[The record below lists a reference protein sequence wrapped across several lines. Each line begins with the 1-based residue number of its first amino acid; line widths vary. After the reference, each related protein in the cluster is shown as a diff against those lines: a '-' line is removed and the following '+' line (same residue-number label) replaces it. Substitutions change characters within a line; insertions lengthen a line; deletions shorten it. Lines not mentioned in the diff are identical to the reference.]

1 MKIKDAA
8 QQSGLSVKTVRY
20 YEECR
25 LLQVSREANAYR
37 DYTEENVKELRR
49 IRLWRELGVSVKDIR
64 LWKDGVLSTQEMLG
78 KRKGELERE
87 NRLGE
92 RQKMLCDALL
102 SDVPVKE
109 AGLFSEEE
117 ATGADIRGPF
127 FLGLDI
133 GTTTV
138 SAKLVSLSAPQSPIS
153 YTVEHRA
160 AIAVPGFPDAYAE
173 DAEAL
178 LSRATALTAS
188 LCDTYKDIRA
198 IGLTGQ
204 MHGILCLDE
213 AGRVLSPLY
222 TWQNGFGARKTGAE
236 TIGEK
241 AGRLSGRSVPT
252 GYGLL
257 TLFALRE
264 LGLFPAQTAK
274 IATVADALAARLCGL
289 PFVPLHPSNAASLGF
304 FDTEKNTF
312 AEKELSSLGIPLSLL
327 PPVADGFLP
336 AGEYRGIPVS
346 LAIGDN
352 QASILASLRKEE
364 EQVLLNVGTGSQVSV
379 VTKQVPAIGSGV
391 EVRPYFDG
399 KFVCSGAALCGGRAY
414 AILADFVSGVL
425 SAFGHTDGKKE
436 IYDALSALASQKE
449 EHPLAVDTRFSGTRQ
464 SPGICGAIGGMRPDN
479 FDLAHLSRGVLR
491 GIISELYDFY
501 RAMGIQKATAVL
513 SGNAM
518 RKTPALRALAGELF
532 GLPCLTLAHSEE
544 AALGAA
550 LYGAVAAGLLRR
562 EEIAGFIVYR
572 EED

>member
-25 LLQVSREANAYR
+25 LLQVSREANTYR

-78 KRKGELERE
+78 KRKEELEKE

-92 RQKMLCDALL
+92 RQKMLCDAIL
-102 SDVPVKE
+102 SDVPAKE
-109 AGLFSEEE
+109 AGFFSEKE
-117 ATGADIRGPF
+117 ASGADIREPF

-138 SAKLVSLSAPQSPIS
+138 SVKLVSLSAPQSPIS

-160 AIAVPGFPDAYAE
+160 VLALPGYPDAYAE
-173 DAEAL
+173 DGEAL
-178 LSRATALTAS
+178 LSRATALLTS
-188 LCDTYKDIRA
+188 LCGTYKDIRA

-213 AGRVLSPLY
+213 TGRVISPLY

-241 AGRLSGRSVPT
+241 ATRLSGQSVPT

-264 LGLFPAQTAK
+264 LGLFPAKTAK

-289 PFVPLHPSNAASLGF
+289 PFAPMHPSNAASLGF
-304 FDTEKNTF
+304 FNTEKNAF
-312 AEKELSSLGIPLSLL
+312 AEKEISLLGIPLSLL
-327 PPVADGFLP
+327 PPVADGFLTV
-336 AGEYRGIPVS
+336 GEYRGIPVS

-352 QASILASLRKEE
+352 QASILASLRAEE
-364 EQVLLNVGTGSQVSV
+364 DQVLLNVGTGSQVSIV
-379 VTKQVPAIGSGV
+379 AKQVLPADGGV

-436 IYDALSALASQKE
+436 IYDTLSTLASE
-449 EHPLAVDTRFSGTRQ
+449 EEKHPLAVDTRFSGTRQ
-464 SPGICGAIGGMRPDN
+464 SPDICGMIGGIRPDN
-479 FDLAHLSRGVLR
+479 FDVAHLSRGVLR
-491 GIISELYDFY
+491 GIIRELHDFY
-501 RAMGIQKATAVL
+501 RAMDQKKTIAVL

-518 RKTPALRALAGELF
+518 RKTAALRELAGELF
-532 GLPCLTLAHSEE
+532 GIPCLTLAHSEE

-550 LYGAVAAGLLRR
+550 LYGAVASGLLRR
-562 EEIAGFIVYR
+562 EEVAEFIVYR
-572 EED
+572 E